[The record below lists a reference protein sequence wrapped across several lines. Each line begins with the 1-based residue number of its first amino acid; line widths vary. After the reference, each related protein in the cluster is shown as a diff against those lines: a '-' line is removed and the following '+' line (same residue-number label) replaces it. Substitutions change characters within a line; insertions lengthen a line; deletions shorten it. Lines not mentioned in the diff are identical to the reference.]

1 MSIKNPF
8 KSSPLTLL
16 AILLPLVAVL
26 AGIVSTALIG
36 LPSGYIIS
44 PGILILVWGVLG
56 TGAIS
61 IPLSVLALKKKEP
74 IALATLIVLV
84 PSIMIFASIGKS
96 HFGSMRVQKETKIHD
111 AMYQRL
117 NEDPKLIYQLELSKL
132 QPPQRRAFG
141 LYFRRQQDRFSSK
154 DLLRLYETHLPDRFA
169 VLSHPACPEEIIRRE
184 IDRQIEI
191 CSRAKG
197 CSGLPTIAGHPNTPR
212 DILERIAKL
221 NFGNGAPDI
230 ARQRLQELGVSTQQ
244 DR

>member
-117 NEDPKLIYQLELSKL
+117 TEEPELIYQLELSKL
-132 QPPQRRAFG
+132 LPPERRAVGWF
-141 LYFRRQQDRFSSK
+141 FSQHKDTFSSK
-154 DLLRLYETHLPDRFA
+154 DLLRLYESHLPDRMA

-191 CSRAKG
+191 CSRRKG
-197 CSGLPTIAGHPNTPR
+197 CSGLPRIAHHPNTPR
-212 DILERIAKL
+212 DILERIATL

-230 ARQRLQELGVSTQQ
+230 ARRRLQQWGVSTHKNL
-244 DR
+244 